1 MAKLSYNCH
10 VTAICSSKNA
20 EYVKKLGADEVIDY
34 TTQNVL
40 DTLLSQREANG
51 PSDLLVD
58 CVGGTEL
65 LSHYVRTPL
74 LTCENETRILI
85 IAFSNKFSTPQ
96 EPT

>member
-10 VTAICSSKNA
+10 VTAICSSENA
-20 EYVKKLGADEVIDY
+20 EYVKKLGADEAIDY

-58 CVGGTEL
+58 CVGGTQL
-65 LSHYVRTPL
+65 LSHYVRTPFVRMKL
-74 LTCENETRILI
+74 GY
-85 IAFSNKFSTPQ
+85 
-96 EPT
+96 